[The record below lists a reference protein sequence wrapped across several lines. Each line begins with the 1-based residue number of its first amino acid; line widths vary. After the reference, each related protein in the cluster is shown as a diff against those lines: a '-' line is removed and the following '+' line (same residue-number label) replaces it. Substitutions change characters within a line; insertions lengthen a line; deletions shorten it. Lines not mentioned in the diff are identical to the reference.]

1 MVVPYSLT
9 EGIAEVCVKVLGSTW
24 VSVVKEPPE
33 GELIEPVVVSVDIL
47 VALRPARISFQFNI
61 FEKGEEFLL
70 NMKNLFGKIMVP

>member
-1 MVVPYSLT
+1 M
-9 EGIAEVCVKVLGSTW
+9 
-24 VSVVKEPPE
+24 SVVNEPPE